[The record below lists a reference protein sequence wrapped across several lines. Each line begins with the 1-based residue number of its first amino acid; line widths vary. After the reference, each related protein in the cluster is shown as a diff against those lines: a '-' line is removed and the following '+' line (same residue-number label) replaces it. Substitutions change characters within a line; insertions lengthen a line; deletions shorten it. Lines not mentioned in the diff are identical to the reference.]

1 MKNVKK
7 IIKKYRLLLLGIN
20 ILIIGDNCFTNNFAS
35 SILVLIGLWI
45 IIYDIISKV
54 ENSLNIKN

>member
-7 IIKKYRLLLLGIN
+7 IIKKYRLLLLGII
-20 ILIIGDNCFTNNFAS
+20 ILIIGNNCFINNFAS

-45 IIYDIISKV
+45 IIYNIISKV
-54 ENSLNIKN
+54 ENSLNIKD

>member
-7 IIKKYRLLLLGIN
+7 IIKKYRLLLLGII
-20 ILIIGDNCFTNNFAS
+20 ILIIGDNCFIDNFAS

-54 ENSLNIKN
+54 EDSLNIKN